1 MVESTRTIS
10 FVSARK
16 PRVTAA
22 TRRRLRLRQEF
33 WPDLED
39 EAFWNRK
46 NFTGFTTIPRT
57 IPLIMLVVDQLDTK
71 NAGRVYFDLWC
82 RAFDD
87 YIVELKDESEA
98 AFASGYI
105 GQRAVR
111 SWRER
116 MDIIEEYGFVRI
128 KKGPNGTYRY
138 IALLDPHLVIE
149 DLKCRGLVSEKLFDA
164 YRAQMIEIGAV

>member
-1 MVESTRTIS
+1 MARLAVP
-10 FVSARK
+10 RK

-22 TRRRLRLRQEF
+22 TRRRLRLRAEF
-33 WPDLED
+33 WPDLD
-39 EAFWNRK
+39 DDAFWDRK
-46 NFTGFTTIPRT
+46 FFTGFTTIPRT
-57 IPLIMLVVDQLDTK
+57 LPLIMLAIDQIDAK

-98 AFASGYI
+98 AYASGYS

-116 MDIIEEYGFVRI
+116 MDVLGEHGFI
-128 KKGPNGTYRY
+128 KIQKGPNATYRY
-138 IALLDPHLVIE
+138 IALLDPHVVMEELRS
-149 DLKCRGLVSEKLFDA
+149 RGLLDPTLHTA
-164 YRAQMIEIGAV
+164 YRAQMIEIGAI